1 MFFTFFLSAD
11 RSLNRWSI
19 VHFQSTFEN
28 FQAWRH
34 IFKMLITINNCA
46 MRSDK
51 LFVARTKLDWS
62 SSSCQLRHLF
72 VCSYRFLVGPKQPN
86 IKEKKTLV
94 PAHQQLLRCCLR
106 ELHPLTV
113 FNYIRPRCPHF
124 SKTSLEIHLSP
135 PLFKESNH
143 FLLAMQVS
151 LWRM

>member
-1 MFFTFFLSAD
+1 
-11 RSLNRWSI
+11 
-19 VHFQSTFEN
+19 
-28 FQAWRH
+28 
-34 IFKMLITINNCA
+34 

-135 PLFKESNH
+135 PP
-143 FLLAMQVS
+143 FLKNQIIFY
-151 LWRM
+151 WRCKSVYEGCRRLHNYPSIMAFAATFPPFFLRVLIV